1 MLDHSDFAETDIPFE
16 IPLPEKAY
24 LTVSN
29 HDIPFESPVPE
40 KAYFTGSNHD
50 IPFEIPVPEKAYL
63 TVSNHDIPFEILLPE
78 KRHPLSNLCQRKV
91 KVHMHKKK
99 NTCRKEKKM

>member
-29 HDIPFESPVPE
+29 HDIPFE
-40 KAYFTGSNHD
+40 
-50 IPFEIPVPEKAYL
+50 
-63 TVSNHDIPFEILLPE
+63 ILLPE
-78 KRHPLSNLCQRKV
+78 KRHPLSNLCQRKK

-99 NTCRKEKKM
+99 KKTCRKEKKM